1 MQSPERLSLPVDDF
15 NENRSLKNRVR
26 KRLGGECLYCGTT
39 PFFLTCDHIIP
50 VVMGGLTEEFNL
62 VPCCLDCN
70 RSKGHRDV
78 LSWWESQPFYDES
91 RVKLLYLILYTDSRS

>member
-1 MQSPERLSLPVDDF
+1 MQSPERLALPVTDF

-26 KRLGGECLYCGTT
+26 KRFNGECLYCGHS
-39 PFFLTCDHIIP
+39 PLFLTVDHIIP
-50 VVMGGLTEEFNL
+50 VCFGGKTEEFNL

-78 LSWWESQPFYDES
+78 LSWWIAQPFYSAE
-91 RVKLLYLILYTDSRS
+91 RVRLLYP